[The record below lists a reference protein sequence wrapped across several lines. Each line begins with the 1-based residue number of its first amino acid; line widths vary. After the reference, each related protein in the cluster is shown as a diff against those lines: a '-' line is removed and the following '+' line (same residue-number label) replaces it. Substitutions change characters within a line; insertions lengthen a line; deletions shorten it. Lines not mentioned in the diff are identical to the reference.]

1 MTSSIEDYFRANV
14 ENKLFIKVPEQEDH
28 DLTPATRLLEKRREM
43 LEVENGLN
51 QQKEEFAMKME
62 ALKQRG
68 EELARKEAQLKESL
82 LKFDKF
88 LKEND
93 AKRNRAIKKAID
105 ERKTRDQKEI
115 EIQDLK
121 KHVVAQSSKKDKSGR
136 AVDTY
141 LTFQK
146 FLESVLESVEEFGEV
161 KDIISR
167 FDTLAATNQE
177 LIDRAREAQDR
188 TEKDRAMLINSTEE
202 KNNLVLNYNN
212 AIAKLQTRLEEAQM
226 RSAKCQLEWDQTL
239 KNATSKTLLL
249 GQIKMATSNLFS
261 IVKTHLNSKLN
272 NSGDTLS
279 QLDKIQ
285 QFMIDLNAI
294 SAELTQGPGAIS
306 AAVGGNGSNKAG
318 GSNSD

>member
-1 MTSSIEDYFRANV
+1 
-14 ENKLFIKVPEQEDH
+14 
-28 DLTPATRLLEKRREM
+28 M

-62 ALKQRG
+62 ALKQRS
-68 EELARKEAQLKESL
+68 EELSRKESQLKESL

-105 ERKTRDQKEI
+105 ERKTRDLKEY

-121 KHVVAQSSKKDKSGR
+121 KQVVQQCTKKDKSGS

-141 LTFQK
+141 LTYQK
-146 FLESVLESVEEFGEV
+146 YLESVLETTEEFGEV

-177 LIDRAREAQDR
+177 LIDRAREAQER
-188 TEKDRAMLINSTEE
+188 TERDRAMLINSTEE
-202 KNNLVLNYNN
+202 KNNLILNCNN
-212 AIAKLQTRLEEAQM
+212 DIAKLQTRLEEAQM

-239 KNATSKTLLL
+239 KNATAKTLEL
-249 GQIKMATSNLFS
+249 GQIKMASSNLFN
-261 IVKTHLNSKLN
+261 IVKTHLNSKLLTTT
-272 NSGDTLS
+272 DTMV

-294 SAELTQGPGAIS
+294 SAELTQGAIGLVGVGK
-306 AAVGGNGSNKAG
+306 AAEV
-318 GSNSD
+318 

>member
-43 LEVENGLN
+43 LEVENGLT

-62 ALKQRG
+62 ALKQRS
-68 EELARKEAQLKESL
+68 EELAKKEAQLKESL

-93 AKRNRAIKKAID
+93 AKRNRATKKAID
-105 ERKTRDQKEI
+105 ERKARDQKEG

-121 KHVVAQSSKKDKSGR
+121 KQMVSQSVKKDRSGQ
-136 AVDTY
+136 AVDT
-141 LTFQK
+141 
-146 FLESVLESVEEFGEV
+146 FLETTEEFGEV

-177 LIDRAREAQDR
+177 LIDRAREAQEK
-188 TEKDRAMLINSTEE
+188 TERNRSLLINSTEE
-202 KNNLVLNYNN
+202 KNTLILNYNN
-212 AIAKLQTRLEEAQM
+212 DIAKLQTRLEEAQM

-239 KNATSKTLLL
+239 KNATSKTLEL
-249 GQIKMATSNLFS
+249 GQIKMAVNNLFL
-261 IVKTHLNSKLN
+261 IVKTHLNSKITN
-272 NSGDTLS
+272 TVDTKI

-285 QFMIDLNAI
+285 QFMLDLNAI
-294 SAELTQGPGAIS
+294 TTELTQG
-306 AAVGGNGSNKAG
+306 
-318 GSNSD
+318 